1 MKVEDF
7 MIPCINKTLFGVDC
21 LGCGTQR
28 ALILILKG
36 KFIEAFY
43 MFPAIY
49 TLILFFVILGLN
61 FIDKSRNY
69 HKIIIALAITNAAI
83 MIISYIYKFA
93 N

>member
-36 KFIEAFY
+36 EFIEAFY